1 MGALPIDIR
10 HDMAEG
16 YGRGSERFA
25 AMIADGIAD
34 GSIRPIDPMIGAH
47 MINSMLNA
55 AAALRTWLP
64 GLEREEAAGIFAR
77 PLLTGV
83 FTR

>member
-1 MGALPIDIR
+1 MGALPTDIR

-25 AMIADGIAD
+25 AMISDGIAD
-34 GSIRPIDPMIGAH
+34 GSIRPVDPMIAAH

-55 AAALRTWLP
+55 AAALGAWVP
-64 GLEREEAAGIFAR
+64 GVERDEAAELFAR
-77 PLLTGV
+77 PLMMGV